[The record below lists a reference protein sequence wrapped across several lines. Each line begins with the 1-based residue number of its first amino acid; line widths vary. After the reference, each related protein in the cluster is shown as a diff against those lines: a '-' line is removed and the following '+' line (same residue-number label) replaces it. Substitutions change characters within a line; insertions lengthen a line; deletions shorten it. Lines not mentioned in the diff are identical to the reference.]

1 MLSVYVSFFF
11 SKGVSMVS
19 ATIIFAPAS
28 FNMDTM
34 DEMVDFGKSKL
45 INEFP
50 TLFKHGIIVKIAIFD
65 Y

>member
-1 MLSVYVSFFF
+1 
-11 SKGVSMVS
+11 MVS

-34 DEMVDFGKSKL
+34 DEMVDFGNSKL

-50 TLFKHGIIVKIAIFD
+50 SGVRLGIIVKIAIFD